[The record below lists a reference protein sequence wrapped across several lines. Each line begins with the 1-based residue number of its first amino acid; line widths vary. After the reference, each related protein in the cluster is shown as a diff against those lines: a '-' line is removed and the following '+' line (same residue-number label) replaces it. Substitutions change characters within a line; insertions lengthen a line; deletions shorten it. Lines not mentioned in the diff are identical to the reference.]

1 MSDKPKKPQ
10 MFLFGEKRAEHL
22 IYESLLNEKL
32 SSFLMKNYETGAPET
47 DSVIFVKLCEF
58 FMCNRA
64 IYEAVT
70 AIELEKEKKYNEK
83 EETFGYIIDQIEAK
97 ALQMVVSASDT
108 VKLELSHY
116 NINFTVH

>member
-1 MSDKPKKPQ
+1 
-10 MFLFGEKRAEHL
+10 MFLFGEKRAESL

-32 SSFLMKNYETGAPET
+32 SSFLIKNYETGTPET
-47 DSVIFVKLCEF
+47 DSVLFVKLCEF

-83 EETFGYIIDQIEAK
+83 EESFGYIIDQIEAS

-116 NINFTVH
+116 NISFTVH